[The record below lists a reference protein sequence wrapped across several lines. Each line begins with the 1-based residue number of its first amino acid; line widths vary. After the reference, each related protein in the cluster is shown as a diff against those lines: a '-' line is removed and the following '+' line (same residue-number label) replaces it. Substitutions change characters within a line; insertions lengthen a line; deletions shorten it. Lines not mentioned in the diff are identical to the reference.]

1 MVVHVVLFRPRSD
14 VSESDKRTLLEAVA
28 AAAAR
33 VPSVRR
39 FVIGSRV
46 THGATY
52 EYLTQPDFPYAAIV
66 EFDDLAGLQ
75 AYLQHPEHTRL
86 GELFYRLQDAAL
98 AYDYEVTPASAEGS
112 R

>member
-14 VSESDKRTLLEAVA
+14 VADADKRALLEAVA
-28 AAAAR
+28 AAAER

-46 THGATY
+46 THGAAY
-52 EYLTQPDFPYAAIV
+52 ERLAPPDFPYAAIV

-75 AYLQHPEHTRL
+75 AYLQHPEHKRL
-86 GELFYRLQDAAL
+86 GELFYALQDAAL
-98 AYDYEVTPASAEGS
+98 AYDYEVTPASAAGS
-112 R
+112 G